1 MSRARSVRTTSVTS
15 VIALHTLLELVCA
28 DPGAFS
34 NDAHLCAALRSQ
46 GALAKHTDPERC
58 IVPMSLNHQRS
69 VSADALG
76 GFSVLDDARRRAKA
90 AVANHAAPRA
100 QKIKRA
106 NGTKSDL
113 THKIAE
119 LKARNQTLLHDLLL
133 LQRAYDLRN
142 AQALAYAAEG
152 GTKLLDRAKREGRE
166 IDAMF
171 SPVPVASSSDNVVPI
186 SSERSHGNQ
195 S

>member
-1 MSRARSVRTTSVTS
+1 
-15 VIALHTLLELVCA
+15 
-28 DPGAFS
+28 PGAFS
-34 NDAHLCAALRSQ
+34 NDAQLCAALRSQ
-46 GALAKHTDPERC
+46 GALAKHKDPERC
-58 IVPMSLNHQRS
+58 IVSMSLNHQRS
-69 VSADALG
+69 VSAEALG
-76 GFSVLDDARRRAKA
+76 GFTILDNARKRAKV
-90 AVANHAAPRA
+90 AVANHVMPQT

-106 NGTKSDL
+106 SGTKADL
-113 THKIAE
+113 GLKIAE
-119 LKARNQTLLHDLLL
+119 LKSRNQTLLHDLVL

-152 GTKLLDRAKREGRE
+152 GTKLLDRAKLEGRE

-186 SSERSHGNQ
+186 SERNRGNQ